1 MNRKYMS
8 ITEIG
13 IKKALLD
20 ARLKQ
25 IDVARKLHVSR
36 QFVNSVIKGQ
46 RPTRRVREAIA
57 KAVGKAVDEL
67 WPSKPLEK
75 AA

>member
-1 MNRKYMS
+1 MKRKDMS
-8 ITEIG
+8 TTEVE

-25 IDVARKLHVSR
+25 IDVARKLQVSR
-36 QFVNSVIKGQ
+36 QFVNAVIKGQ

-57 KAVGKAVDEL
+57 KAVGKQVDEL
-67 WPSKPLEK
+67 WPSKPFEK